1 MPKVIIH
8 ISEIQGLDKERSA
21 ILRGKISEM
30 VEGILAQIHIS
41 EYPFSVE
48 VIEKPLIRMI

>member
-8 ISEIQGLDKERSA
+8 ISEIEGLDKERSA

-30 VEGILAQIHIS
+30 VEGILAQIRIS
-41 EYPFSVE
+41 EYPFFVE
-48 VIEKPLIRMI
+48 VLEKPLIRMI